1 MGKRL
6 EGVSGVVKVGVVGG
20 RLSGA
25 IPMGLPAMAVTCCGG
40 VVDVADVL
48 WLKVAVARVASVS
61 RTLESWGLVVLE
73 VLLPS
78 DKTTENIIQN
88 KEGMQHSEN
97 YCAVANSS
105 NVVFDV
111 KVGSFTRA
119 LTIKRF

>member
-20 RLSGA
+20 RVSGA

-78 DKTTENIIQN
+78 VKTTENN
-88 KEGMQHSEN
+88 KEN
-97 YCAVANSS
+97 
-105 NVVFDV
+105 
-111 KVGSFTRA
+111 K
-119 LTIKRF
+119 KRDTSQ

>member
-1 MGKRL
+1 M
-6 EGVSGVVKVGVVGG
+6 VKVGVVGG
-20 RLSGA
+20 RVRGA

-78 DKTTENIIQN
+78 DKTTENNEAN
-88 KEGMQHSEN
+88 KEG
-97 YCAVANSS
+97 
-105 NVVFDV
+105 
-111 KVGSFTRA
+111 
-119 LTIKRF
+119 I

>member
-20 RLSGA
+20 RVSGA
-25 IPMGLPAMAVTCCGG
+25 IPIGLPAMAVTCCGG
-40 VVDVADVL
+40 VVDVAEVL

-78 DKTTENIIQN
+78 DKTTEKI
-88 KEGMQHSEN
+88 KKTK
-97 YCAVANSS
+97 
-105 NVVFDV
+105 
-111 KVGSFTRA
+111 KV
-119 LTIKRF
+119 